1 MSYLNLSVAAK
12 GNRANQI
19 ISGLGSGGYAMFYS
33 GSYPNSPDDLVLSGN
48 LLASLPMSSTAGTI
62 VYSVQNAAVN
72 AGGSGGTSG
81 TQTVTGTTGTGT
93 KFQAS
98 VTVSG
103 GAITAVNSISVAG
116 SYTALPSNL
125 NAEPVT
131 GASLSGAAL
140 SLAMTAAVNF
150 NTITTENASAT
161 GTAGFCRLATGNTA
175 GGAGIVDL
183 DVGISGASVIVN
195 TASFASGGP
204 IVVSSATITEA

>member
-1 MSYLNLSVAAK
+1 VS
-12 GNRANQI
+12 
-19 ISGLGSGGYAMFYS
+19 
-33 GSYPNSPDDLVLSGN
+33 SGN
-48 LLASLPMSSTAGTI
+48 LLASLPLSGTPGTI

-72 AGGSGGTSG
+72 AGGSGGTNG

-93 KFQAS
+93 RFQAG

-103 GAITAVNSISVAG
+103 GAITAVGSITVAG

-131 GASLSGAAL
+131 GAGVTGATL
-140 SLAMTAAVNF
+140 SLAMTAGVSF
-150 NTITTENASAT
+150 NAITTENASAT
-161 GTAGFCRLATGNTA
+161 GTAGFCRLAANNAA

-183 DVGISGASVIVN
+183 DVGTSGTSVIVN

-204 IVVSSATITEA
+204 IVVSSAAITEA